1 MVHIWALGKNMA
13 MCGERMPKIALSPSR
28 AGTVTYR
35 SLCQECA
42 VHWLHGHINEWAESE
57 RTANTQVRVSE
68 CTISGDFTHEI
79 TASER

>member
-28 AGTVTYR
+28 AGTVRYG

-42 VHWLHGHINEWAESE
+42 VHWLYGYINEWAENEQTANTHVAVSE
-57 RTANTQVRVSE
+57 RTT
-68 CTISGDFTHEI
+68 SGDFTHG
-79 TASER
+79 TTVSEG